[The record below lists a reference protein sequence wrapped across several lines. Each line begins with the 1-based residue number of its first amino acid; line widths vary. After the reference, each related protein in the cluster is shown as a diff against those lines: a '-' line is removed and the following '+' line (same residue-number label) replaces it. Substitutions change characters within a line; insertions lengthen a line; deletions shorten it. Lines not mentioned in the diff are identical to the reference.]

1 METPVTRS
9 VELGACQA
17 VIDTIGAVC
26 VDPDGREIDVT
37 RVVNFT
43 MEHLVIIN
51 AVKIVFLVPALHTTD
66 RVMLVV
72 NAA

>member
-37 RVVNFT
+37 VT
-43 MEHLVIIN
+43 
-51 AVKIVFLVPALHTTD
+51 LHI
-66 RVMLVV
+66 
-72 NAA
+72 

>member
-17 VIDTIGAVC
+17 VIDTMGAVY

-37 RVVNFT
+37 SVVNFT